1 MIGTY
6 LLSCVFAV
14 NPPAGYDSRPI
25 LDAIRKVESGG
36 FKDPS
41 KATGD
46 NGKAIGPYQIHYV
59 YWQDATAFDPTIG
72 GQYADCRNQ
81 QYAEKIVLAYLR
93 RYAPNWNAETLSRIH
108 NGGPKGYR
116 MNGTLG
122 YWSKVCK
129 YLR

>member
-1 MIGTY
+1 M
-6 LLSCVFAV
+6 
-14 NPPAGYDSRPI
+14 

-59 YWQDATAFDPTIG
+59 YWKDAVDFDRSIG

-108 NGGPKGYR
+108 NGGPKGNR
-116 MNGTLG
+116 INATNA

-129 YLR
+129 YL

>member
-1 MIGTY
+1 MITCF
-6 LLSCVFAV
+6 LSCIIAV
-14 NPPAGYDSRPI
+14 NPPAGYNPRPV

-59 YWQDATAFDPTIG
+59 YWKDAVDFDRTIG
-72 GQYADCRNQ
+72 GQYSDCRNVA
-81 QYAEKIVLAYLR
+81 YAEKIVLTYLR

-116 MNGTLG
+116 INGTLG
-122 YWSKVCK
+122 YWAKVSKN
-129 YLR
+129 L